1 MSALLEIRAL
11 NDVGLAAFV
20 DFVRKTRAEE
30 NLSGLLLPPPKY
42 LLSDANFLS
51 SKQYGSAVDS
61 TKLFADR
68 LELGQYLI
76 TQAGEKFSDEQYS
89 DYGMWAWLALVYFDQ
104 LRNKKI
110 VTRKGLATATQR
122 EEHFVPHE
130 WIVKAGRNLGYRHA
144 VRTPFRV
151 VKVFGPNARFFL
163 SDTGMSVMGEAIE
176 QLLSDP
182 KILSSSKLLE
192 LIFDLYRNKDGVPR
206 KGTFAYPPK
215 ASKAGKKLGRG
226 YGGLRRLT
234 DILLPRV
241 KLTCDVDVMTL
252 SQIKSVCGAE
262 FAAN

>member
-1 MSALLEIRAL
+1 MSAALEIRAL

-20 DFVRKTRAEE
+20 DFLRKTRSEE
-30 NLSGLLLPPPKY
+30 NVSGILLPAPTY
-42 LLSDANFLS
+42 LLSDAKYLGL
-51 SKQYGSAVDS
+51 KAYGSEIDPAKV
-61 TKLFADR
+61 FADR
-68 LELGQYLI
+68 LALGQYLVAQI
-76 TQAGEKFSDEQYS
+76 GDKFDDAQYA

-104 LRNKKI
+104 LRNKKLVI
-110 VTRKGLATATQR
+110 RKGVATATQR

-130 WIVKAGRNLGYRHA
+130 WIVTTGRNLGYRHSI
-144 VRTPFRV
+144 RTPFRV
-151 VKVFGPNARFFL
+151 VKIFGQDARFFL
-163 SDTGMSVMGEAIE
+163 SDTGMNVMGEAIE

-192 LIFDLYRNKDGVPR
+192 LIFHLYRNQDGVPR

-215 ASKAGKKLGRG
+215 AVKAGKKPGRG

-262 FAAN
+262 FASK